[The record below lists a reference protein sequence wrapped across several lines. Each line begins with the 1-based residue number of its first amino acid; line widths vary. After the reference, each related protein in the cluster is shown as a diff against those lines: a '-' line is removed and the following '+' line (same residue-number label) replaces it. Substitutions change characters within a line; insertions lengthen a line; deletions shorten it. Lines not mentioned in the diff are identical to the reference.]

1 MCAVG
6 GAAPL
11 AVDSACAPM
20 SFPCAVDT
28 TAAGRDGGT
37 PDVSSLRPAVYGD
50 EVDPIDDVL
59 AARSVEDSQYVSIE
73 ARGAWGISFRSP
85 HATYVM
91 MIRSGGCW
99 WQPSP
104 SAVPERLA
112 PGNCFLVRA
121 GGEFALVDEPGR
133 SLVSC
138 ESILAPGRGPSVRH
152 GTEGPVTEIV
162 SARLAFDTGA
172 AEPLLKVLPAVLRLD
187 LDDSAGDALRST
199 FRLLEL
205 ERTISGF
212 GSGFIMSRLAD
223 ALFVYALRTY
233 VSSAANISH
242 GWLSALSDPQLAP
255 ALRDLHT
262 DLAHRWTVE
271 ELAGRAGMSRAA
283 FAAAFKRKT
292 GDSPIS
298 YLTYWRMYRAK
309 TLLRDTESSLQQ
321 IALTIGYDTDAAF
334 SRAFRRY
341 QNIAPGA
348 WRRRW
353 RACAG
358 SPDEMTE

>member
-1 MCAVG
+1 M
-6 GAAPL
+6 
-11 AVDSACAPM
+11 
-20 SFPCAVDT
+20 
-28 TAAGRDGGT
+28 
-37 PDVSSLRPAVYGD
+37 
-50 EVDPIDDVL
+50 DPIEDVL
-59 AARSVEDSQYVSIE
+59 AARSVEDSQYLSIE
-73 ARGAWGISFRSP
+73 AHGAWGISFRSP
-85 HATYVM
+85 HTTYVM
-91 MIRSGGCW
+91 MIRSGRCW
-99 WQPSP
+99 WQPTS
-104 SAVPERLA
+104 SAVPELLA
-112 PGNCFLVRA
+112 AGSCFLVRA
-121 GGEFALVDEPGR
+121 GGEFAVADQPGR
-133 SLVSC
+133 DLVGC
-138 ESILAPGRGPSVRH
+138 ESLRASGRGSPVRH

-172 AEPLLKVLPAVLRLD
+172 AEPLLKALPPVLRLD

-205 ERTISGF
+205 EQTFSGF

-233 VSSAANISH
+233 VSSPAKISH

-255 ALRDLHT
+255 ALRDLHA
-262 DLAHRWTVE
+262 DLAHPWTVE
-271 ELAGRAGMSRAA
+271 ELACRAAMSRAA
-283 FAAAFKRKT
+283 FAAAFRRKT
-292 GDSPIS
+292 GDSPIN

-321 IALTIGYDTDAAF
+321 IALMVGYDTDAAF

-353 RACAG
+353 RISAG
-358 SPDEMTE
+358 NSDETAAPTRTTSSPRK

>member
-1 MCAVG
+1 M
-6 GAAPL
+6 
-11 AVDSACAPM
+11 
-20 SFPCAVDT
+20 
-28 TAAGRDGGT
+28 
-37 PDVSSLRPAVYGD
+37 
-50 EVDPIDDVL
+50 DPIDDVL
-59 AARSVEDSQYVSIE
+59 AARSVEDSQYVNVE
-73 ARGAWGISFRSP
+73 AHGAWGISFRSP
-85 HATYVM
+85 HTTYVM
-91 MIRSGGCW
+91 MIKSGRCW
-99 WQPSP
+99 WQPSS
-104 SAVPERLA
+104 SAVPELLA
-112 PGNCFLVRA
+112 PGSCFLVRA
-121 GGEFALVDEPGR
+121 GAEFALADEPGR
-133 SLVSC
+133 TLVSC
-138 ESILAPGRGPSVRH
+138 ESLLASGRGSSVRH
-152 GTEGPVTEIV
+152 GTEGAVTEIV

-172 AEPLLKVLPAVLRLD
+172 AEPLLKVMPSVLRLD

-205 ERTISGF
+205 EQTFFGF

-233 VSSAANISH
+233 VSSSAKSPQ

-262 DLAHRWTVE
+262 DLAHPWTVE
-271 ELAGRAGMSRAA
+271 ELARRAGMSRAA

-292 GDSPIS
+292 GDSPIN

-321 IALTIGYDTDAAF
+321 IALTIRYDTDAAF

-341 QNIAPGA
+341 ESIAPGG

-353 RACAG
+353 RASAG
-358 SPDEMTE
+358 SSGETAE